1 MECKPELYP
10 LWHCH
15 VDAVDLAVS
24 SFQYYYGKRR
34 CDGEVVWEQQA
45 RVLNPLFPSPVQ
57 DDGIFKEMTSHYFT
71 SWMPSF
77 FGQQGD
83 SLEKKLN
90 DKLLDKIKPLERTVN
105 DLAAKCSEQSEET
118 MKKLEVQLVDAT
130 QSLQVQIE
138 GLETRMTSQE
148 NRAGRE
154 FKQLQRSLDS
164 VLLPDGLMSK
174 LDHAVA
180 Q

>member
-105 DLAAKCSEQSEET
+105 DLAAKCSEQSEAWCQQPSPFF
-118 MKKLEVQLVDAT
+118 KIVDVRVH
-130 QSLQVQIE
+130 LKCY
-138 GLETRMTSQE
+138 R
-148 NRAGRE
+148 
-154 FKQLQRSLDS
+154 
-164 VLLPDGLMSK
+164 
-174 LDHAVA
+174 
-180 Q
+180 